1 MILTKT
7 SVPVC
12 RQNLH
17 GWPSLAWRGAQEN
30 STRLQALNLPSE
42 VNLEMNDMSMDGSDF
57 DLVFMTQI

>member
-17 GWPSLAWRGAQEN
+17 GWPSLAWKNAQEG
-30 STRLQALNLPSE
+30 STRLQIMSLPSE
-42 VNLEMNDMSMDGSDF
+42 VNLEMNDMSNEGT
-57 DLVFMTQI
+57 L